1 MFCIYFKSRCIKHT
15 QTKSSLKHPGCA
27 RAYAKGSLWVVG
39 GRTKRNCTLR
49 LKSDSQMHW
58 LSKNFFPT
66 SAKLT
71 FPDAS
76 LGPCEFSLRRHRR
89 CFYPFLQTLLGSCQN
104 GHEALQGRDEVL
116 LDGLRLRSGR
126 VPPAVVHLPQ
136 RWDEDFRQ
144 QLLHT
149 F

>member
-1 MFCIYFKSRCIKHT
+1 MHVHVQTGACGLCDAVLKETAPEDFRVIRTIALGVK
-15 QTKSSLKHPGCA
+15 TKS
-27 RAYAKGSLWVVG
+27 
-39 GRTKRNCTLR
+39 TL
-49 LKSDSQMHW
+49 
-58 LSKNFFPT
+58 
-66 SAKLT
+66 
-71 FPDAS
+71 PDAS
-76 LGPCEFSLRRHRR
+76 PGPCEFSLRRHRR
-89 CFYPFLQTLLGSCQN
+89 CIYPFLQTLLGSGQN

-126 VPPAVVHLPQ
+126 VPPAVVHVPQ